1 MFDAFPVVM
10 CKVCYSNY
18 LTLLRN
24 IPPFQMMLL
33 SVFLK
38 SKSEC
43 FIDEQIL
50 SHLVLGLFF
59 AHAANFMLA
68 KEEIPN
74 SIWRPTTR
82 RGTKKGKKRMPI
94 LNRVAE
100 MQEEVAGWRRH
111 LHEHPEL
118 LYDVYETSKFVA
130 EKLKSFGCDVVET
143 GIGKTGVVGI
153 IKGRHGDGPTIGFRS
168 DMDALPILE
177 TSGKPWASKTP
188 GKAHSCGHDGHTA
201 MLLGAA
207 QYLAET
213 RNFKGSVAV
222 IFQPAEEGGAGALAM
237 LNDGMMEKFGISQVY
252 GMHNEPGIPVG
263 QFAIRKGSTMA
274 AADSFEITITGKGS
288 HAAAPHLS
296 IDPVLTSAHIII
308 ALQSARDGSVEITRR
323 HRGHHPWRHGVQR
336 HSRCGDADRHRAHA
350 AAGDPRFRRKAPQ
363 GSGRRHRH
371 GSWRDGGG
379 EIRSRLSRHVQPQ

>member
-1 MFDAFPVVM
+1 
-10 CKVCYSNY
+10 
-18 LTLLRN
+18 
-24 IPPFQMMLL
+24 
-33 SVFLK
+33 
-38 SKSEC
+38 
-43 FIDEQIL
+43 
-50 SHLVLGLFF
+50 
-59 AHAANFMLA
+59 
-68 KEEIPN
+68 
-74 SIWRPTTR
+74 
-82 RGTKKGKKRMPI
+82 
-94 LNRVAE
+94 

-118 LYDVYETSKFVA
+118 LYDVFETSKFVA

-263 QFAIRKGSTMA
+263 NFAIRKGSTMA
-274 AADSFEITITGKGS
+274 AADSFEIVITGKGS

-296 IDPVLTSAHIII
+296 IDP
-308 ALQSARDGSVEITRR
+308 
-323 HRGHHPWRHGVQR
+323 
-336 HSRCGDADRHRAHA
+336 
-350 AAGDPRFRRKAPQ
+350 
-363 GSGRRHRH
+363 
-371 GSWRDGGG
+371 
-379 EIRSRLSRHVQPQ
+379 